1 MGIKKLMDNHNR
13 KLILSEVIC
22 RVGVGCTA
30 YELFKDCNFGMSISA
45 ISQHLKKLE
54 GELFINGEVCDSII
68 REGRYKKTY
77 KITENGKK
85 KIFDCIEDDIVLLV
99 ANMPIEDRIV
109 FYERIREVLGV
120 NEVIDD
126 GRS

>member
-13 KLILSEVIC
+13 KMILSEVIC
-22 RVGVGCTA
+22 RVGLGCTA

-54 GELFINGEVCDSII
+54 GERFISGEVCDSII

-77 KITENGKK
+77 KITENGKT
-85 KIFDCIEDDIVLLV
+85 KIFDCIEEDIILLV
-99 ANMPIEDRIV
+99 AKMPIEDRII
-109 FYERIREVLGV
+109 FFKRIRGVLEID
-120 NEVIDD
+120 EVIDD